1 MVDDYLVNKT
11 ELQDFTT
18 WLYRTLQLV
27 CKIRENRLICGFCN
41 NFFYPRKDG
50 FQPIQ
55 WKVYFH
61 WLYAIEHHFRIEII
75 L

>member
-11 ELQDFTT
+11 ELQE
-18 WLYRTLQLV
+18 WLV

-55 WKVYFH
+55 WKDYFH

>member
-1 MVDDYLVNKT
+1 MVVDDYLVNKT
-11 ELQDFTT
+11 ELQE
-18 WLYRTLQLV
+18 WLV

-55 WKVYFH
+55 
-61 WLYAIEHHFRIEII
+61 
-75 L
+75 